1 MQLKVRVLST
11 IFNLHTYI
19 YVDMPVYEYTA
30 LDSKG
35 REKKGEINA
44 ETSRLALEQLRVHN
58 LYPSHIKAVSSPGTD
73 ASRKKSGFSFL
84 TRVNQGDLVVVIRQ
98 LATLLSAGL
107 PLAACLNSVL
117 EQTRKGPLHRVFVQ
131 IRERINAGSSLA
143 AAIEEQ
149 GQVFPPS
156 FAAMVKAGESSG
168 TLELVLE
175 RLAEFSEQQQELKR
189 KLQSSLAYP
198 VLILIVSLAVI
209 FFLMSY
215 VVPKVSQ
222 IFLDF
227 EQALP
232 LPTLILISIS
242 DVLHLYWWVVPCGI
256 VVFWLVFRRI
266 RATSRGR
273 FLLDRCSLRLP
284 LVGPILHSIVIGR
297 FSHTLGTLLK
307 NEVTL
312 LQSLKIVRNVTGNTV
327 LQHNVDAVI
336 NDVSQGSSVS
346 KTLQKGEVFPTTM
359 VQLVAAGEK
368 SGRLDSMFLK
378 VAQSSEEYV
387 TNKLSMLTSLLEPV
401 MILVLGGIVGF
412 VVLAVLLPIFDMS
425 QLVQ

>member
-1 MQLKVRVLST
+1 
-11 IFNLHTYI
+11 
-19 YVDMPVYEYTA
+19 MPVYEYTA
-30 LDSKG
+30 LDPKG
-35 REKKGEINA
+35 REKKGEVNA
-44 ETSRLALEQLRVHN
+44 ETSRLALEKLRGRN
-58 LYPSHIKAVSSPGTD
+58 LYPSHIQIVTSPGSK
-73 ASRKKSGFSFL
+73 ASQKKPKFSFL
-84 TRVNQGDLVVVIRQ
+84 SRVNQGELVVVIRQ

-107 PLAACLNSVL
+107 PLAVCLDSVL
-117 EQTRKGPLHRVFVQ
+117 EQARKGSLHRVFVQ
-131 IRERINAGSSLA
+131 IRERVNSGTSLSA
-143 AAIEEQ
+143 AFEEQ
-149 GQVFPPS
+149 GQVFPAF

-198 VLILIVSLAVI
+198 VLILLVSLGVI

-232 LPTLILISIS
+232 LPTLVLIQIS
-242 DVLHLYWWVVPCGI
+242 DLLHHYWWLFPIAIVAAW
-256 VVFWLVFRRI
+256 VVFKRI
-266 RATSRGR
+266 QATPRGKL
-273 FLLDRCSLRLP
+273 FLDRRVLQLP
-284 LVGPILHSIVIGR
+284 LIGPIVHSIVIGR

-312 LQSLKIVRNVTGNTV
+312 LQSLQIVRNVTGNTV
-327 LQHNVDAVI
+327 LQQNVDSVI
-336 NDVSQGSSVS
+336 NEVSQGSSVA
-346 KTLQKGEVFPTTM
+346 KTMQKGEIFPATM
-359 VQLVAAGEK
+359 IQLVAAGEK
-368 SGRLDSMFLK
+368 SGQLDTMFLK
-378 VAQSSEEYV
+378 VAQTSEEYV
-387 TNKLSMLTSLLEPV
+387 TNKLAMLTSLLEPV